1 MSKMGLRNRMGMKK
15 LSLGLILVGFALA
28 SCEPT
33 NPFNT
38 GPKYDSEANLA
49 IDRVKINEFLAKA
62 EIDSLYRIHDPSG
75 VVVIVQKEGS
85 GSRPT
90 SGSIVY
96 TDYTGSLMETGS
108 VFDTSIESVA
118 RDNNIYVEA
127 NKYVTFSF
135 LVGGGNVIT
144 GWDIGFR
151 RLRPGSKAK
160 IIIPSPFGYRDQDNN
175 ERIPPNSILV
185 FDVNFRGID

>member
-1 MSKMGLRNRMGMKK
+1 MDLRIKMGMKK
-15 LSLGLILVGFALA
+15 LNFAVVVLGLTLA
-28 SCEPT
+28 SCEAT

-38 GPKYDSEANLA
+38 GPVYDTPANLA
-49 IDRVKINEFLAKA
+49 IDRVKIDEYLATE

-75 VVVIVQKEGS
+75 VIVIVQKEGS

-96 TDYTGSLMETGS
+96 TDYTGYLMETGS

-118 RDNNIYVEA
+118 RDNNIFVEG

-160 IIIPSPFGYRDQDNN
+160 IIIPSPYGYRDQDNN
-175 ERIPPNSILV
+175 DRIPPNSVLV
-185 FDVNFRGID
+185 FDVSFKGID